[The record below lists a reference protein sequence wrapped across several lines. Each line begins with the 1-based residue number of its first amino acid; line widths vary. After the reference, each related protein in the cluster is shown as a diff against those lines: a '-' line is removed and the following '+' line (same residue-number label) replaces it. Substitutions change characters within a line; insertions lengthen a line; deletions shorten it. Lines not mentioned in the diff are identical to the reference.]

1 MQRVDCGVFAL
12 AEVRSLVTM
21 SHSSNTHT
29 HGETRRETHE
39 LIEIKW
45 YVNFD
50 LVLIF
55 ICRRVYSTCMHLQRH
70 LVWHMWWHVWP
81 SFVFVSMCIREFRAH
96 MNYTHNGWSLHNGR
110 TNRSVCVCNAKY
122 WSIVT
127 LLLYAQCTRYTM
139 LFRVGLPTRPTKM
152 PTSYFNVRFWT
163 RSITQRV
170 ISTLHSG
177 QNGHS
182 CSGMQSGVWRAMA
195 GLVVLMLVVGLPL
208 SVLRLLCNTTHS
220 FRANAPLGTNKRWS
234 QYIAPPS
241 TRSM

>member
-1 MQRVDCGVFAL
+1 MAHVVACLAILCVRVDVYKRVSSSYELHTQWLEFA
-12 AEVRSLVTM
+12 
-21 SHSSNTHT
+21 
-29 HGETRRETHE
+29 
-39 LIEIKW
+39 
-45 YVNFD
+45 
-50 LVLIF
+50 
-55 ICRRVYSTCMHLQRH
+55 Q
-70 LVWHMWWHVWP
+70 WP
-81 SFVFVSMCIREFRAH
+81 SQSM
-96 MNYTHNGWSLHNGR
+96 W
-110 TNRSVCVCNAKY
+110 SVCVCNAKY

-170 ISTLHSG
+170 ISTQHSG
-177 QNGHS
+177 QNSHS